1 MPRPTLTL
9 ADGNEIPRIGFG
21 VAGIREF
28 GHTVQMVRDAL
39 LTGYQLIDNASIY
52 ENEHEAGI
60 GLRRAGIDRDS
71 VFLTSKVWPDMYGRV
86 NVRRSF
92 EASMKRLCVDKLDLF
107 LLHWPAPELDLY
119 VESWLELIELQKDG
133 LVTSIGV
140 SNFYPDQLTRLIEET
155 GVTPVLNQIE
165 CHPYY
170 QRPKERAFHQA
181 HNIATQ
187 CWSPLGR
194 STCLGDPVIVEI
206 ARRTKHSPAQVV
218 LTWALDQGLLV
229 IPRSRNF
236 ERMQENFDL
245 EFFSLDADDI
255 AKINALDKG
264 LEGRL
269 GNDAKFDR

>member
-1 MPRPTLTL
+1 MARPTLTL
-9 ADGNEIPRIGFG
+9 NDGNEIPRIGFG
-21 VAGIREF
+21 VAGIRDF

-39 LTGYQLIDNASIY
+39 ETGYQLIDNASIY

-60 GLRRAGIDRDS
+60 GLRRAGVNRDS
-71 VFLTSKVWPDMYGRV
+71 VFLTSKVWPDMYGRDK
-86 NVRRSF
+86 VRQSF
-92 EASMKRLCVDKLDLF
+92 EASIKRLCVDKLDLF

-119 VESWLELIELQKDG
+119 VESWLELTELKKNG
-133 LVTSIGV
+133 LVDSIGV
-140 SNFYPDQLTRLIEET
+140 SNFYPDQLTKLIEET

-170 QRPKERAFHQA
+170 QRAEERAFHRA

-206 ARRTKHSPAQVV
+206 ALRTQRSPAQVV
-218 LTWALDQGLLV
+218 LTWAMDQDLLV

-245 EFFSLDADDI
+245 EFFTLEPDDI
-255 AKINALDKG
+255 ARINTLDKG

-269 GNDAKFDR
+269 GNDAKFTK